1 LEAEN
6 KSAETCSS
14 KGARQGPEQVED
26 NSSFHFSPFS
36 LRLFWILTRAEKDR
50 NLADKRLQ
58 RWGNMNVQLPL
69 EEKHV
74 LLKHELCR
82 NLEKKQE
89 LESKI
94 NKQFEELKKLEISL
108 ERRSSLTAEV

>member
-1 LEAEN
+1 
-6 KSAETCSS
+6 
-14 KGARQGPEQVED
+14 
-26 NSSFHFSPFS
+26 
-36 LRLFWILTRAEKDR
+36 
-50 NLADKRLQ
+50 
-58 RWGNMNVQLPL
+58 MNVQLPF

-94 NKQFEELKKLEISL
+94 NKQYEELKKLEASL

>member
-1 LEAEN
+1 
-6 KSAETCSS
+6 
-14 KGARQGPEQVED
+14 
-26 NSSFHFSPFS
+26 
-36 LRLFWILTRAEKDR
+36 
-50 NLADKRLQ
+50 
-58 RWGNMNVQLPL
+58 MNVQPPL

-89 LESKI
+89 LESRI

-108 ERRSSLTAEV
+108 ERRSSLIAEV

>member
-1 LEAEN
+1 
-6 KSAETCSS
+6 
-14 KGARQGPEQVED
+14 
-26 NSSFHFSPFS
+26 
-36 LRLFWILTRAEKDR
+36 
-50 NLADKRLQ
+50 
-58 RWGNMNVQLPL
+58 MNVQLPL

-94 NKQFEELKKLEISL
+94 NRQFEELKRLEISL
-108 ERRSSLTAEV
+108 ERRSSLITEV

>member
-1 LEAEN
+1 
-6 KSAETCSS
+6 
-14 KGARQGPEQVED
+14 
-26 NSSFHFSPFS
+26 
-36 LRLFWILTRAEKDR
+36 
-50 NLADKRLQ
+50 
-58 RWGNMNVQLPL
+58 MNVQLPL

-94 NKQFEELKKLEISL
+94 NKQFEELKRLETSL
-108 ERRSSLTAEV
+108 ERRSSLKAEI